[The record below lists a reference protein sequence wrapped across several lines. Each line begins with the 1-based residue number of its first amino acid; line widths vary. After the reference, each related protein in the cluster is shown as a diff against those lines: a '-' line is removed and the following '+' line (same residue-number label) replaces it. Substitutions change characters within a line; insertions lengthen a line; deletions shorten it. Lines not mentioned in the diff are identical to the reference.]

1 MTAFKGAKLI
11 LFIGGELVIL
21 RRDDKPDIPWPN
33 HLDLPGGECEPGET
47 VAETVL
53 RETFEEI
60 GLRLSEDALVW
71 SHRNARDMIYAAH
84 LPEGRERD
92 IVFGSEGQ
100 GWCLMAPEAY
110 IAHPEN
116 IPRFAEV
123 IRLYLGL

>member
-1 MTAFKGAKLI
+1 MTGFKGAKLI
-11 LFIGGELVIL
+11 LFLGDRLVIL

-47 VAETVL
+47 VAQTVL

-60 GLRLSEDALVW
+60 GLTLTEDDLIW
-71 SHRNARDMIYAAH
+71 SRKNDRDMIYAAH
-84 LPEGRERD
+84 LPAARAED

-100 GWCLMAPEAY
+100 GWCLMSPDDY

-116 IPRFAEV
+116 IPRFARM
-123 IRLYLGL
+123 IRGYLDR